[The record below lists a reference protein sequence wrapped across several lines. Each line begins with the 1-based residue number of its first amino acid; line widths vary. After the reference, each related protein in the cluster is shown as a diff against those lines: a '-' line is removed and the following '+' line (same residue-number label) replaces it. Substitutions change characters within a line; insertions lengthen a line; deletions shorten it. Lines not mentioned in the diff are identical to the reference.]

1 MRMQAAQAVVTLR
14 MMMIIQIMIIMV
26 NIIKM
31 IVIAKMMII
40 ATMIAARYHDG
51 VAQASGN
58 VDCERFLQMMRF

>member
-1 MRMQAAQAVVTLR
+1 

-31 IVIAKMMII
+31 IMIAKMMII

-51 VAQASGN
+51 VAQASGD
-58 VDCERFLQMMRF
+58 VDCKCFLQMMRF